1 MKELKTILQDALV
14 DTSSL
19 QSDFINPHFCTNLKK
34 QLNEEELMT
43 HLETELKILKQEMIS
58 MWTLVSVQL
67 KKSLEALI
75 KNDKDLAR
83 EVISYEKRVNS
94 FELKIDRDCENIFAL
109 YNPVAID
116 LRFVLAVLKINNNVE
131 RIGDIADGIAKFIV
145 NNVEDFD
152 RDLLDKSRI
161 IEMFEEACDL
171 VDDVLKAFI
180 EENTSMA
187 RKIFRR
193 DELLDEINLS
203 ANLAI
208 SEYIRDHSHNV
219 EQGLY
224 VLSTIRKL
232 ERVGDQSKN
241 IAEEII
247 FYIEA
252 KVLKHIPKSQKSQE

>member
-1 MKELKTILQDALV
+1 
-14 DTSSL
+14 
-19 QSDFINPHFCTNLKK
+19 
-34 QLNEEELMT
+34 MT
-43 HLETELKILKQEMIS
+43 HLETELKMLKSELVS
-58 MWTLVSVQL
+58 MWGLVSIQL

-94 FELKIDRDCENIFAL
+94 FELNIDRTCENIFAL
-109 YNPVAID
+109 YNPVAVD
-116 LRFVLAVLKINNNVE
+116 LRFVLAVLKINNNLE

-145 NNVEDFD
+145 NNQQDFD
-152 RDLLDKSRI
+152 QELLDKSRI
-161 IEMFEEACDL
+161 LEMFEESCDL
-171 VDDVLKAFI
+171 VDDVLKAFE

-187 RKIFRR
+187 RKIFKR
-193 DELLDEINLS
+193 DELLDEINLQ

-208 SEYIRDHSHNV
+208 TDYIRTHTNNI

-252 KVLKHIPKSQKSQE
+252 KVLKHIPKAQKSQE